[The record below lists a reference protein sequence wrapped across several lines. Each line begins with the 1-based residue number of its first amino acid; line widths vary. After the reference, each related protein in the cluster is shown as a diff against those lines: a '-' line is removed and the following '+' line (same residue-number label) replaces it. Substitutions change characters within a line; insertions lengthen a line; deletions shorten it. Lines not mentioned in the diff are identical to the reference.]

1 MGDNDKVI
9 PINRSTAA
17 PAARVVLSA
26 QKRKEVLKKINA
38 IELKFIKLRLATL
51 FNNIDEYFFDKTGRT
66 VTSIDVKVVFE
77 AMRELREKRDAVD
90 VGLRNAITQQFIT
103 ICKPTEA
110 VEGKRFDEDSLS
122 LVDNE
127 HLEKSVTINNMVSST
142 RDKNHRELLLINI
155 GMQTLFGVKELKED
169 ANPLSPQFLCNSF
182 LEASRPL
189 VLDLQTSLVFFK
201 HFERIVARDLSR
213 LYKHVLELLINE
225 QVVDSKLSQYFHRSP
240 QQNKPASTQAQS
252 DTEPKRSALQQAVAD
267 ANQAAQ
273 DADYPDVNLYE
284 AIKSIATTPINFR
297 LPTAIIRQGIAN
309 LTGVFAE
316 GELAR
321 HLSQQHLLQQ
331 QMLQQEQTASLQ
343 ALGLVNIIPALVKA
357 VLMQHRH
364 EIAKPDEDTINLS
377 SLFFD
382 FVLKDKNQPE
392 RIRRLVSQLQLPI
405 LKLTLKDKQFFS
417 HKDHPARRL
426 INMIAKAGF
435 GISGS
440 SDADNERLYAKL
452 EIIVEAIT
460 THKEDMDRKLFATQ
474 AKALADFM
482 ARDEHRL
489 KLIEKRFSESANGAA
504 RLEHNTR
511 HVNSVVASR
520 LNDITAFGL
529 PVRRFI
535 DNEFKQLLRQ
545 VLLRD
550 GEQSVSWH
558 SLLQLFNGFVALCT
572 NVMSEQEDGAMEKE
586 FQIAGSLIMKN
597 LEQEAIQTTARE
609 IIFASYKLFKAA
621 VTMDREKT
629 FDFLKESQPTAA
641 LTASRRF
648 TIATGAA
655 ANSEVSEE
663 YLAKAKALPIGQWME
678 ICSHAGD
685 IDGERCKL
693 IARIDLVDRFVFID
707 AVGKKVA
714 ELGQR
719 EVALALQSATLR
731 PLNNGP
737 LVERALH
744 CINTNLTQPHAVA
757 KTVDQL
763 IA

>member
-9 PINRSTAA
+9 PINRSTPA
-17 PAARVVLSA
+17 PVATRAVLTP
-26 QKRKEVLKKINA
+26 QKRKDVLKKINA
-38 IELKFIKLRLATL
+38 VELKFVKLRLATL

-66 VTSIDVKVVFE
+66 VTGIDVKVVFE

-90 VGLRNAITQQFIT
+90 TGLRNAITQQFVT
-103 ICKPTEA
+103 ICKPVRED
-110 VEGKRFDEDSLS
+110 GKRFDENSLS
-122 LVDNE
+122 LVDDE

-142 RDKNHRELLLINI
+142 RDKNHRELVLINI
-155 GMQTLFGVKELKED
+155 GMQTLFGVKDLKEE

-182 LEASRPL
+182 LEASRIL

-213 LYKHVLELLINE
+213 LYKHVLDMLIAE
-225 QVVDSKLSQYFHRSP
+225 QVIDGKISQYYQRTTQRPAPAATATPAEAGLNRS
-240 QQNKPASTQAQS
+240 T
-252 DTEPKRSALQQAVAD
+252 LQQAVAE
-267 ANQAAQ
+267 ANQAAL
-273 DADYPDVNLYE
+273 DAEYPEVNLYE

-321 HLSQQHLLQQ
+321 HLAQ
-331 QMLQQEQTASLQ
+331 QQEQTASLQ

-440 SDADNERLYAKL
+440 SDADNERLYTKL
-452 EIIVEAIT
+452 EGIVEAVT
-460 THKEDMDRKLFATQ
+460 THKEEMDRKLFATQ

-489 KLIEKRFSESANGAA
+489 KLIEKRFSESATGAA
-504 RLEHNTR
+504 KLEHNTQ

-520 LNDITAFGL
+520 LNDISAFGL

-535 DNEFKQLLRQ
+535 DNDFKQLLRQ

-550 GEQSVSWH
+550 GEQSTSWH
-558 SLLQLFNGFVALCT
+558 SLIQLFNGFISLCT

-586 FQIAGSLIMKN
+586 FQIATSLIMKN
-597 LEQEAIQTTARE
+597 LDQESIQTTARE
-609 IIFASYKLFKAA
+609 VIFANYRLFKSA
-621 VTMDREKT
+621 VKMDREKSL
-629 FDFLKESQPTAA
+629 DVIKESQPAA
-641 LTASRRF
+641 LVASRRF
-648 TIATGAA
+648 VIETGAGA
-655 ANSEVSEE
+655 SSEASEE
-663 YLAKAKALPIGQWME
+663 YLVKAKALPIGQWME
-678 ICSHAGD
+678 ICSNASD

-714 ELGQR
+714 ELSQR
-719 EVALALQSATLR
+719 EVALALQCGTLR
-731 PLNNGP
+731 TLNNGP

-744 CINTNLTQPHAVA
+744 CINTNLTQPEAVV

>member
-9 PINRSTAA
+9 PINRSNA
-17 PAARVVLSA
+17 PVAARVNLTT

-38 IELKFIKLRLATL
+38 VELKFVKLRLATL
-51 FNNIDEYFFDKTGRT
+51 FNNLDEYFFDKTGRT
-66 VTSIDVKVVFE
+66 VTGIDVKVVFE

-90 VGLRNAITQQFIT
+90 TSMRNAITQQFVNA
-103 ICKPTEA
+103 CKSA
-110 VEGKRFDEDSLS
+110 VAGAKHFDEDSLT

-127 HLEKSVTINNMVSST
+127 HLEKSVTINGMVSST
-142 RDKNHRELLLINI
+142 KDRNHRELLLINI
-155 GMQTLFGVKELKED
+155 GMQNLFGIKELKEET
-169 ANPLSPQFLCNSF
+169 NPLSPQFLCNSF
-182 LEASRPL
+182 LEASRIL
-189 VLDLQTSLVFFK
+189 VLDLQTNLIFFK

-213 LYKHVLELLINE
+213 LYKHVLELMINE
-225 QVVDSKLSQYFHRSP
+225 HVVEAKLSQYFHRNTGKDSETA
-240 QQNKPASTQAQS
+240 ASTAA
-252 DTEPKRSALQQAVAD
+252 DLKRSPLQQAVAD
-267 ANQAAQ
+267 ANQAALE
-273 DADYPDVNLYE
+273 AEYPDINLYE

-321 HLSQQHLLQQ
+321 HLAQ
-331 QMLQQEQTASLQ
+331 QQEQTASLQ

-364 EIAKPDEDTINLS
+364 EIPKPDEDTINLS

-405 LKLTLKDKQFFS
+405 LKLTLTDKQFFS

-440 SDADNERLYAKL
+440 SDADNERLYLKL
-452 EIIVEAIT
+452 ETIVEAIT
-460 THKEDMDRKLFATQ
+460 THKEEMDRKLFATQ

-504 RLEHNTR
+504 RLELNTR
-511 HVNSVVASR
+511 HVNSLVASR
-520 LNDITAFGL
+520 LNDISAFGL
-529 PVRRFI
+529 PIRRFI

-550 GEQSVSWH
+550 SEQSVSWH
-558 SLLQLFNGFVALCT
+558 SLNQLFNGFVSLCT
-572 NVMSEQEDGAMEKE
+572 NVMSEHEDGAMEKE

-597 LEQEAIQTTARE
+597 LDQESIQTMARE
-609 IIFASYKLFKAA
+609 LIFANYRLFKSA
-621 VTMDREKT
+621 VMMDREKT
-629 FDFLKESQPTAA
+629 LDVIKDSQPAAA
-641 LTASRRF
+641 LAAARRF
-648 TIATGAA
+648 TIDAGTDS
-655 ANSEVSEE
+655 NVSEE
-663 YLAKAKALPIGQWME
+663 YLARAKSLPIGQWME
-678 ICSHAGD
+678 ICSHGTAT
-685 IDGERCKL
+685 DGERCKL

-714 ELGQR
+714 ELNQR
-719 EVALALQSATLR
+719 EVAQALQSAKLR
-731 PLNNGP
+731 PLNAGP

-744 CINTNLTQPHAVA
+744 CINTNLTQPHAVT

>member
-1 MGDNDKVI
+1 MVDNDKVI
-9 PINRSTAA
+9 PINRSA
-17 PAARVVLSA
+17 PAPASRILLTP
-26 QKRKEVLKKINA
+26 QKRKDVLKKINA
-38 IELKFIKLRLATL
+38 VELKFVKLRLATL

-66 VTSIDVKVVFE
+66 VTGIDVKVVFE

-90 VGLRNAITQQFIT
+90 TSLRNAITQQFVN
-103 ICKPTEA
+103 ICKPAQTEG
-110 VEGKRFDEDSLS
+110 GKRFDEDSMT

-142 RDKNHRELLLINI
+142 RDRNHRELLLINI
-155 GMQTLFGVKELKED
+155 GMQNLFGVKDLKED
-169 ANPLSPQFLCNSF
+169 TNPLSPQFLCNAF
-182 LEASRPL
+182 LEASRIL

-213 LYKHVLELLINE
+213 LYKHVLELMVTE
-225 QVVDSKLSQYFHRSP
+225 QVVDSKISQYFQRNASRATPTSTATAADAGLQRSP
-240 QQNKPASTQAQS
+240 
-252 DTEPKRSALQQAVAD
+252 LQQAVAD
-267 ANQAAQ
+267 ASQAAL
-273 DADYPDVNLYE
+273 DAEYPDVNLYE

-309 LTGVFAE
+309 LTGVFAD

-321 HLSQQHLLQQ
+321 HIAQ
-331 QMLQQEQTASLQ
+331 QQEQTASLQ

-357 VLMQHRH
+357 VLMQHRR

-417 HKDHPARRL
+417 HKEHPARRL

-440 SDADNERLYAKL
+440 SDADNERLYVKL
-452 EIIVEAIT
+452 EGIVEAIT
-460 THKEDMDRKLFATQ
+460 THKEEMDRKLFATQ

-489 KLIEKRFSESANGAA
+489 KLIEKRFSESATGAA
-504 RLEHNTR
+504 KLEYNTQ

-520 LNDITAFGL
+520 LNDISAFGL
-529 PVRRFI
+529 PIRRFI

-550 GEQSVSWH
+550 GEQSTSWH
-558 SLLQLFNGFVALCT
+558 SLIQLFNGFISLCT
-572 NVMSEQEDGAMEKE
+572 NVMSEQEDGSMEKE
-586 FQIAGSLIMKN
+586 FQIATSLIMKN
-597 LEQEAIQTTARE
+597 LEQESLQTVARE
-609 IIFASYKLFKAA
+609 VIFTNYKLFKSA
-621 VTMDREKT
+621 VMMDREQTLDVIK
-629 FDFLKESQPTAA
+629 DSVPAAA
-641 LTASRRF
+641 LAASRRF
-648 TIATGAA
+648 VIATGAD
-655 ANSEVSEE
+655 ANCEVSEE

-678 ICSHAGD
+678 ICSNAGD

-714 ELGQR
+714 ELSQR
-719 EVALALQSATLR
+719 EVALALQSASLR

-744 CINTNLTQPHAVA
+744 CINTNLTQPHTVA

>member
-1 MGDNDKVI
+1 MGDSDNII
-9 PINRSTAA
+9 PINRSAAA
-17 PAARVVLSA
+17 PTRIVLSA

-38 IELKFIKLRLATL
+38 VELKYVKLRLATL

-66 VTSIDVKVVFE
+66 VTSLDVKVVFE

-90 VGLRNAITQQFIT
+90 TNLRNMITQQFVK
-103 ICKPTEA
+103 ICKPEST
-110 VEGKRFDEDSLS
+110 EGKRFDEDSLS
-122 LVDNE
+122 LVDNDQ
-127 HLEKSVTINNMVSST
+127 LERSVTINNMASST
-142 RDKNHRELLLINI
+142 RDKNHRELLLINV
-155 GMQTLFGVKELKED
+155 GMQALFGIKELKEE

-182 LEASRPL
+182 LEASRIL
-189 VLDLQTSLVFFK
+189 ALDLQASLIFFK

-213 LYKHVLELLINE
+213 LYKHVLELMISE
-225 QVVDSKLSQYFHRSP
+225 QVIDGKLSRYFQRNA
-240 QQNKPASTQAQS
+240 QQAKPAAMETPENAGH
-252 DTEPKRSALQQAVAD
+252 PRSALQQAVAD
-267 ANQAAQ
+267 AQQAAL
-273 DADYPDVNLYE
+273 DAEYPDVNLYE
-284 AIKSIATTPINFR
+284 AIKSIATTPISFR

-309 LTGVFAE
+309 LSGVFGE

-321 HLSQQHLLQQ
+321 HLAQ
-331 QMLQQEQTASLQ
+331 QQEQTASLQ

-417 HKDHPARRL
+417 HKEHPARRL

-435 GISGS
+435 GISGG
-440 SDADNERLYAKL
+440 SDADNEHLYAKL
-452 EIIVEAIT
+452 EGIVETIT
-460 THKEDMDRKLFATQ
+460 TCKEEIDRKLFATQ

-489 KLIEKRFSESANGAA
+489 RLIEKRFSESAGGAA
-504 RLEHNTR
+504 RLEHNTQ
-511 HVNSVVASR
+511 HVNNVVASR
-520 LNDITAFGL
+520 LNDISAFGL

-550 GEQSVSWH
+550 GEQSVGWH
-558 SLLQLFNGFVALCT
+558 SLLQLFNGFVSLCT

-586 FQIAGSLIMKN
+586 FQIAGSLIMKS
-597 LEQEAIQTTARE
+597 LEQESVQTTAHDVL
-609 IIFASYKLFKAA
+609 FAGYHLFKSA
-621 VTMDREKT
+621 VMLDREKT
-629 FDFLKESQPTAA
+629 LDVIRETQP
-641 LTASRRF
+641 ASVLASARRF
-648 TIATGAA
+648 VIDTGVAP
-655 ANSEVSEE
+655 NTEVREE
-663 YLAKAKALPIGQWME
+663 YLAKAKVLPIGQWME
-678 ICSHAGD
+678 IRTHTDD

-714 ELGQR
+714 ELSQR
-719 EVALALQSATLR
+719 EVAQALQSARLR

-737 LVERALH
+737 LVERALL
-744 CINTNLTQPHAVA
+744 CINSNLTQPHSVG